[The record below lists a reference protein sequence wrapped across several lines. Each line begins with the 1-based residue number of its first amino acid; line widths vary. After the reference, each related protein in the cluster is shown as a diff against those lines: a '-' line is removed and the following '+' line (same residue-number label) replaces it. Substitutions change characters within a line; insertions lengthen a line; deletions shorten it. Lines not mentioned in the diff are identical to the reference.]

1 MLILAGGL
9 LTLDSPTD
17 VGLPT
22 LSCGGSVQFLRLQA
36 SLKPLRRQM
45 LVGQVR
51 VAGSYWF
58 GTRRKVSIITE
69 NGLILNLA

>member
-45 LVGQVR
+45 LVGQSEWQE
-51 VAGSYWF
+51 A
-58 GTRRKVSIITE
+58 T
-69 NGLILNLA
+69 GLEQEEKFLSSQRMV